1 MREYFCMAVDGR
13 LEVLCFARTPRATRA
28 SCATSSRPS
37 GLVALDLAQSCQHY
51 VVRGFALSREPRKL
65 QQSVAEVG
73 KRPSIPRAAARCHRM
88 FFLCF
93 FFFFFAH
100 AYFPASGQAAVTGVV
115 PSPTS
120 PCLQFL
126 SRIGFSNPTARRFF
140 IECS

>member
-1 MREYFCMAVDGR
+1 MLFLKAVSVREYFCMAVDGR

-93 FFFFFAH
+93 FFFFSH
-100 AYFPASGQAAVTGVV
+100 T
-115 PSPTS
+115 PTFQLLDKPRS
-120 PCLQFL
+120 QVSSLLPPVLAFNFY
-126 SRIGFSNPTARRFF
+126 RA
-140 IECS
+140 